1 MNRTARSDNG
11 DMVPSAVLVWA
22 DSVCPI
28 ERKPVQRRTAIS
40 VGSLG
45 PTPHL
50 IGPRVP
56 AKGKIRFQSGGI
68 GKKELRL
75 EILTPMKILTRYV
88 IRAHIGPFLFAF
100 TALTALI
107 FLNAIAQRLDDLAGR
122 GLELLVIGE
131 FFVLSLP
138 HVIALTFP
146 MSILV
151 ATLYVFSQLTGNNE
165 VAAMAAGGIHPIRL
179 ILPLVGVG
187 LALSAT
193 VFFFNDQVLPEAN
206 HRLSSLLTNIGS
218 KSPTFELREEIVN
231 EIHTEDDTKYFL
243 RASSIDPRTNELQN
257 VTIFDLS
264 ETGQLR
270 TIIAEH
276 GRMAFTA
283 NLRDLV
289 LTLENGVVFEVSDT
303 RPGTFQ
309 QLRYDTQILPLHG
322 VAEELE
328 RQVSGSRSDRE
339 MTVRMLQTE
348 VNNSVSQLQ
357 IIGEESLLASRE
369 AVDAALR
376 GMTEEELASQ
386 SSAQT
391 ATGPEISPTTLVRG
405 VSNTH
410 RMNRARWDVYRLSS
424 ARYLV
429 EIHKKYAISF
439 ACIIFFLL
447 GPPLAM
453 RFPQGGIGMVVAA
466 SVGIFFLYWMGLIGG
481 ERFADEGQVNPIFA
495 MWASNLFL
503 MASAILLLWKVA
515 DRISTNR
522 GSTWTQ
528 FLVRI
533 KTTIDRGSRRSEAP
547 LTAGEA

>member
-1 MNRTARSDNG
+1 MSYRKEACEEENG
-11 DMVPSAVLVWA
+11 Y
-22 DSVCPI
+22 
-28 ERKPVQRRTAIS
+28 K

-45 PTPHL
+45 PAPDF
-50 IGPRVP
+50 IGPRTQ

-107 FLNAIAQRLDDLAGR
+107 FLNAVAQRLDDLAGR
-122 GLELLVIGE
+122 GLDLLVIGE

-187 LALSAT
+187 FVLSAT

-231 EIHTEDDTKYFL
+231 EIYTEDDTKYFL
-243 RASSIDPRTNELQN
+243 RASSIDSRTNELQD

-264 ETGQLR
+264 ETGELR
-270 TIIAEH
+270 TIIAER

-289 LTLENGVVFEVSDT
+289 LTLEDGVVFEVSDT

-328 RQVSGSRSDRE
+328 RQASASRSDRE
-339 MTVRMLQTE
+339 MTVRMLHTE
-348 VNNSVSQLQ
+348 ANNSVSQLQ
-357 IIGEESLLASRE
+357 ILGEESLLASRE
-369 AVDAALR
+369 AVNAALQ
-376 GMTEEELASQ
+376 GMTEEELASSQ
-386 SSAQT
+386 SSTQA
-391 ATGPEISPTTLVRG
+391 AAGPEVSPTTLVRG

-410 RMNRARWDVYRLSS
+410 RMNRARWDVYRLSF

-481 ERFADEGQVNPIFA
+481 ERFADEGQVNPILA

-503 MASAILLLWKVA
+503 LASAILLLWKVA

-533 KTTIDRGSRRSEAP
+533 KTTIGREPHRAEAP
-547 LTAGEA
+547 MTAGEA